1 MGWIQERQLCI
12 LFIKHAYKGKN
23 PKQQSNWGKKQQKK
37 KKKKKTTGLNAVICL
52 GRSENGSRVSKVNT
66 ENMHLT

>member
-23 PKQQSNWGKKQQKK
+23 PKQQSNWGKQQPKK
-37 KKKKKTTGLNAVICL
+37 KKKKKKPQGEKQSSALVDL
-52 GRSENGSRVSKVNT
+52 RMDQG
-66 ENMHLT
+66 